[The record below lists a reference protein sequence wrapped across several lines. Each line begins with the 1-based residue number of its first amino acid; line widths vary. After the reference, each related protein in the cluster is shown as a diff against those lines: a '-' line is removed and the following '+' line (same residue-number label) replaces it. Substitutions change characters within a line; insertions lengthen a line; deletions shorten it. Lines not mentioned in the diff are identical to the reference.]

1 MTGNFLWRKYL
12 VYHMYKPVPVE
23 EKLKKSENSVFFSG
37 PNIKCSYFVHR
48 LVTNWQVMKCLGDHR
63 GERNVGI
70 K

>member
-1 MTGNFLWRKYL
+1 
-12 VYHMYKPVPVE
+12 MYKPVPVE